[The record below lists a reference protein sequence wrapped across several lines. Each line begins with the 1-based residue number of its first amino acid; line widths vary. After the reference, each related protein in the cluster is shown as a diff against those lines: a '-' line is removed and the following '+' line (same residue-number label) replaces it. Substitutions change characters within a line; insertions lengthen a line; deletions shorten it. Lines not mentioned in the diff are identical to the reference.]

1 MRIAAPG
8 ESTLLFRKSPASVVE
23 RCVDASADRG
33 GGVCQV
39 DAAEQR
45 VGLLS
50 QLLLDM
56 GSIAVDSTVTEL
68 CCCVCQAGDTSLAML
83 GRRAPCFAMSFRAD
97 L

>member
-1 MRIAAPG
+1 
-8 ESTLLFRKSPASVVE
+8 
-23 RCVDASADRG
+23 
-33 GGVCQV
+33 
-39 DAAEQR
+39 
-45 VGLLS
+45 LS

-97 L
+97 M